1 MAVTSSAPTSRAPI
15 ASREIGTGLWLLE
28 PPGDLDTAA
37 APPLRAACVAALDR
51 GGLNLVVDLTG
62 ARELSADALDVLV
75 SVSET
80 LLARGGLLWLAATE
94 AGGHAY
100 DLLPVGERG
109 LEAAAGFSSALD
121 AALAAERAADG
132 VVVARR
138 PAAPRPG
145 SGA

>member
-1 MAVTSSAPTSRAPI
+1 MTVTSSAPTSRASI
-15 ASREIGTGLWLLE
+15 ASREIGTGLWLLA
-28 PPGDLDTAA
+28 PPGDLDAAA

-80 LLARGGLLWLAATE
+80 LLARGGRLWLAV
-94 AGGHAY
+94 AGTGHAY
-100 DLLPVGERG
+100 DVLPVGERG
-109 LEAAAGFSSALD
+109 LEAAEGFHDALD
-121 AALAAERAADG
+121 AALAAERATAG
-132 VVVARR
+132 GRR
-138 PAAPRPG
+138 RAGRAPAPPPG

>member
-15 ASREIGTGLWLLE
+15 ASREIGTGLWLLV
-28 PPGDLDTAA
+28 PPGDLDAAA

-62 ARELSADALDVLV
+62 ARTLSADALDVLV

-80 LLARGGLLWLAATE
+80 LVARGGRLWLAATG
-94 AGGHAY
+94 AGHAY

-109 LEAAAGFSSALD
+109 LQGAQGFNSALD
-121 AALAAERAADG
+121 AALAAESTTGGGRRVPRA
-132 VVVARR
+132 
-138 PAAPRPG
+138 PAPSPG